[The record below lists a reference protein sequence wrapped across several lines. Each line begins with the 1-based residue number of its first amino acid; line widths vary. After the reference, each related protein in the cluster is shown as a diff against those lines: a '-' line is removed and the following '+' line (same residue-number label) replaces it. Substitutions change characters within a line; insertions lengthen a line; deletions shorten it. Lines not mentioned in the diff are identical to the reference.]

1 MRNIILLLMFS
12 LILSNCTKKETD
24 FEVFSEF
31 SQELT
36 VEGAKIDLKP
46 GVSFP
51 VELEMLDSVFV
62 LINLDGDYF
71 FDMYSN
77 SNFTY
82 INSVLSKGKGP
93 NEEVFVEPYVKYIQD
108 NIFMYSNSYSVKIV
122 EYLMK
127 EKSLLSRKKYNLTGE
142 LFDLQ
147 DAFLI
152 DDKIIGHIMDKS
164 TNREFVEFN
173 VNTHKI
179 TDFGSEFPYY
189 KEIPNSKN
197 NTIFQKISAI
207 KPDKEK
213 IATVYGS
220 FPILKIHSSEG
231 ELIKEVRY
239 LNNQDFPDALV
250 DDNPSEEK
258 MQSLVRC
265 YAKIEVTDNYIYAL
279 YSGRKRGDVQSGLID
294 IANVIH
300 VWDWNG
306 KPIKKIILNRDL
318 FSFCVAKNDSYLICS
333 SINEPDFIY
342 KYEL

>member
-1 MRNIILLLMFS
+1 MKNIILLLMVL

-24 FEVFSEF
+24 FEVFSKF

-36 VEGAKIDLKP
+36 VDGTKIDLKP
-46 GVSFP
+46 GISFP

-71 FDMYSN
+71 FDLYSN
-77 SNFTY
+77 INFTF
-82 INSVLSKGKGP
+82 INNVLPKGKGP
-93 NEEVFVEPYVKYIQD
+93 NEEIFVEPYVKYIKD
-108 NIFMYSNSYSVKIV
+108 NIFLYSNSYSVNIV

-127 EKSLLSRKKYNLTGE
+127 EKSLLSLKKYKLTGE

-147 DAFLI
+147 DAFI
-152 DDKIIGHIMDKS
+152 IGDNIIGHFIDKS
-164 TNREFVEFN
+164 TSREFVEYN
-173 VNTHKI
+173 VNTHKV

-197 NTIFQKISAI
+197 NTIFQKISAV

-213 IATVYGS
+213 IATVYGF
-220 FPILKIHSSEG
+220 FPILKIHSSDG

-239 LNNQDFPDALV
+239 LNNQSFPDALV

-258 MQSLVRC
+258 RRSLERC

-279 YSGRKRGDVQSGLID
+279 YSGRKSGDVQSGLND
-294 IANVIH
+294 ISNVIH

-306 KPIKKIILNRDL
+306 NPIKKIILNRDL
-318 FSFCVAKNDSYLICS
+318 FSFCVAKDDSYLICS
-333 SINEPDFIY
+333 SLNEPDFIY